1 MFSILFYSILFY
13 SILFYSIL
21 FYSIVCFI
29 SQCFVFIFFMFH
41 SNLVASSY
49 QSNSIL
55 FICIFIS
62 QLFYFI
68 ILRGIGVESKPELQR
83 VLEQRKRE
91 QVINKESRRRR
102 PGGKFLHWNRSF
114 SRDSRIRGGRQYT
127 IIVCVIWTMY

>member
-1 MFSILFYSILFY
+1 
-13 SILFYSIL
+13 
-21 FYSIVCFI
+21 
-29 SQCFVFIFFMFH
+29 MFH

-62 QLFYFI
+62 QLFYLI

-91 QVINKESRRRR
+91 QVIKQRKQEEEARRKIS
-102 PGGKFLHWNRSF
+102 PLEQELLK
-114 SRDSRIRGGRQYT
+114 RQQKLEEVDN
-127 IIVCVIWTMY
+127 IQS

>member
-1 MFSILFYSILFY
+1 
-13 SILFYSIL
+13 
-21 FYSIVCFI
+21 
-29 SQCFVFIFFMFH
+29 MFH

-91 QVINKESRRRR
+91 QVIKQRKQEEEARRKIS
-102 PGGKFLHWNRSF
+102 PLEQELLK
-114 SRDSRIRGGRQYT
+114 RQQKLEEVDN
-127 IIVCVIWTMY
+127 IQS